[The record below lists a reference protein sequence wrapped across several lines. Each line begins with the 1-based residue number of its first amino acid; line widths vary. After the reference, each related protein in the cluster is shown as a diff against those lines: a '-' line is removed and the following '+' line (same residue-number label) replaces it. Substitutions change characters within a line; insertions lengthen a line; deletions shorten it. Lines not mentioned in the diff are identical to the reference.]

1 MIRGQTAI
9 NIFLLF
15 VVILNFITES
25 QSLWSR
31 RRRRGCSPVNCQISH
46 WSSWSPCSA
55 WQCGTYGNQQR
66 TRHVITHPSCGGADC
81 PSNIQENRV
90 CYGNTPINCQVS
102 SWSSWSPC
110 SAWQCGTSGNQQRT
124 RHVITHPSCGGA
136 DCPSNIQ
143 ENRVCYG
150 NTPIN
155 CQVSSWSSWSVCSTV
170 QCGKSGFE
178 QRSLYII
185 RHSNCGGTACPSAL
199 QETRICYGTKA
210 SACVYSTWSTWSL
223 CPAFRCGDTQTRSR
237 QIVSKE
243 QCGGTPC
250 NIMALS
256 KARPCKQ
263 TFCINQ
269 GTLSVDGKCYCKS
282 GFHGSCCQYSSK
294 YIWVEKLTHWSS
306 AVCEISFPSFQQFIP
321 AKRSSQRHAL
331 IFILPFTDRTLG
343 WKHVMIIVYCIKSP

>member
-1 MIRGQTAI
+1 MIRRQTAI

-25 QSLWSR
+25 QSLWR
-31 RRRRGCSPVNCQISH
+31 RRRRRRCSPVNCQISH
-46 WSSWSPCSA
+46 
-55 WQCGTYGNQQR
+55 
-66 TRHVITHPSCGGADC
+66 
-81 PSNIQENRV
+81 
-90 CYGNTPINCQVS
+90 
-102 SWSSWSPC
+102 WSSWSPC

-136 DCPSNIQ
+136 DCPSNMQ

-155 CQVSSWSSWSVCSTV
+155 CQVSSWSSWSVCNTV

-178 QRSLYII
+178 QRSRYII

-210 SACVYSTWSTWSL
+210 SACVYSTWSTWSS

-237 QIVSKE
+237 QIVSRE

-250 NIMALS
+250 NITALS

-269 GTLSVDGKCYCKS
+269 GTLSADGKCYCKS

-294 YIWVEKLTHWSS
+294 YIWVVKLTHWSS
-306 AVCEISFPSFQQFIP
+306 AVCEVSFPSFRQFIP

-331 IFILPFTDRTLG
+331 IFILPFTDRTVG
-343 WKHVMIIVYCIKSP
+343 WKHVIIIVYCIKSP

>member
-1 MIRGQTAI
+1 MIRRQTAI

-25 QSLWSR
+25 QSLWR
-31 RRRRGCSPVNCQISH
+31 RRRRRRCSPVNCQISH

-55 WQCGTYGNQQR
+55 WQCGTSGNQRR

-81 PSNIQENRV
+81 PSNM
-90 CYGNTPINCQVS
+90 
-102 SWSSWSPC
+102 
-110 SAWQCGTSGNQQRT
+110 
-124 RHVITHPSCGGA
+124 
-136 DCPSNIQ
+136 Q

-155 CQVSSWSSWSVCSTV
+155 CQVSSWSSWSVCNTV

-178 QRSLYII
+178 QRSRYII

-210 SACVYSTWSTWSL
+210 SACVYSTWSTWSS

-237 QIVSKE
+237 QIVSRE

-250 NIMALS
+250 NITALS

-269 GTLSVDGKCYCKS
+269 GTLSADGKCYCKS

-294 YIWVEKLTHWSS
+294 YIWVVKLTHWRS
-306 AVCEISFPSFQQFIP
+306 AVCEVSFPSFRQSEARIDFYP
-321 AKRSSQRHAL
+321 A
-331 IFILPFTDRTLG
+331 
-343 WKHVMIIVYCIKSP
+343 VY